1 MATLLRRRSKKKK
14 KKKKI
19 LALAGAKGRHKNM
32 FSAVISTAA
41 TQLAR
46 VKEDEAKGKKTSP
59 KKTPKS
65 RSPWVHS
72 SAPYLGIISVL
83 FSFVFLYG
91 YYLGGGGRVQYYSNV
106 C

>member
-1 MATLLRRRSKKKK
+1 
-14 KKKKI
+14 
-19 LALAGAKGRHKNM
+19 M

-46 VKEDEAKGKKTSP
+46 VKEDEAKEKKTSP

-83 FSFVFLYG
+83 FFFSVFFFYTDIISAAAA
-91 YYLGGGGRVQYYSNV
+91 VYSITV
-106 C
+106 MCVRSCAYPTPPFDSLQLQS